1 MILTALKKT
10 TIAIKKRFFPE
21 RALYVVTDGIY
32 KGEWLIRIKPG
43 PVESVYM
50 ALPDNFTRVIPNKD
64 FNWGLANKVIEVV
77 DVLPEPVY
85 NVCLA
90 NYGHRKQPS
99 TDVQRSN
106 SFNRREQHSAPDP
119 LDRQQYRATIGKF
132 KRN

>member
-21 RALYVVTDGIY
+21 RALYVVIDGVY

-50 ALPDNFTRVIPNKD
+50 ALPDNFTRIIPNKD
-64 FNWGLANKVIEVV
+64 FEWGLTNKVIEVV
-77 DVLPEPVY
+77 DVLPKPVY

-90 NYGHRKQPS
+90 NYGQRKSQPNE
-99 TDVQRSN
+99 QRSN
-106 SFNRREQHSAPDP
+106 SSDRREQYSAPDT
-119 LDRQQYRATIGKF
+119 LDRQQYRQTLSKF
-132 KRN
+132 KRG